1 MFTWYPFIQKGKIL
15 FAFLALA
22 LEYDRSFRCLRRLHC
37 ARSLSCSYDRC
48 TTSPQVAVME
58 RAVEHTLRCSD
69 PDVEHALRC
78 LNPEVH
84 MRTAEQHCWV
94 PSIEVGSVRRCIDCE
109 VWHRDI
115 QPIVRGVHQC
125 THWGVHHD
133 CIYTTPRSWK
143 CTRRHWL
150 KTQQHIGDGR
160 WSLMGRSPIRDTCSW
175 CSTSSKVKE

>member
-1 MFTWYPFIQKGKIL
+1 MFTSFTLCKI
-15 FAFLALA
+15 
-22 LEYDRSFRCLRRLHC
+22 
-37 ARSLSCSYDRC
+37 SLSCSYDRC

-160 WSLMGRSPIRDTCSW
+160 WSLMGRSPIPTRAVVIVQVVRVTY
-175 CSTSSKVKE
+175 